1 VASMKRTKREML
13 GVVVLLAIAGSVLAQ
28 DTAASGKALTYDVV
42 SIKPHDPSESNTRL
56 QMNPGGYIA
65 TNAWVRMLI
74 QNAYD
79 LKMPDQILGLPSA
92 MGDARFNVEAKMDG
106 ETAAAL
112 KAMNNDERAA
122 QRRLMMQA
130 LLADRFHLKVHHES
144 RVMPLYE
151 LVVAKNGFKLK
162 EADPNNTYAS
172 GFKGPNGS
180 GAGMTSFRM
189 SGKASTV
196 TMQGTE
202 LSALTNIL
210 SQQLHRQVVDKT
222 GLKGKYDMT
231 LEWTPEDALA
241 QSTAVDDAKPGIFTA
256 LQEQLGL
263 KLESTK
269 GPVDVIVIDGIE
281 MPAAN

>member
-1 VASMKRTKREML
+1 MVSMKRVKR
-13 GVVVLLAIAGSVLAQ
+13 GVLCLVALLATAGSVLGQNAV
-28 DTAASGKALTYDVV
+28 ASGKALTYDVV
-42 SIKPHDPSESNTRL
+42 SIKPHDPSESNTRF
-56 QMNPGGYIA
+56 QMTPGGYIA
-65 TNAWVRMLI
+65 TNAWVKMLI

-79 LKMPDQILGLPSA
+79 LKMPDQIFGLPGA
-92 MGDARFNVEAKMDG
+92 MGDARFDVEAKMDA

-112 KAMNNDERAA
+112 KAMNNDDRAA

-130 LLADRFHLKVHHES
+130 MLADRFHLKVHHES

-162 EADPNNTYAS
+162 ESDPNNTYAN

-189 SGKASTV
+189 NGKAVTL

-202 LSALTNIL
+202 LSSLTNIL
-210 SQQLHRQVVDKT
+210 SQQLHRQVADKT
-222 GLKGKYDMT
+222 GLKGKYDAT
-231 LEWTPEDALA
+231 LEWTPEEASM
-241 QSTAVDDAKPGIFTA
+241 QGTAGDDAKPGIFTA
-256 LQEQLGL
+256 LQEQIGL

-269 GPVDVIVIDGIE
+269 GSVDVIVVDGIE